1 MPAPEGYTSLGV
13 IGYTDKGTYAAGTT
27 YNKFN
32 VVLYNGSSYV
42 AIKDGLTGVTPAN
55 DVVNWRLFAN
65 GFPDNGVTTDNF
77 QATLEN
83 YLDQTESTATNK
95 APSSAYLKTIKD
107 GLDED
112 ISELTSSNTTNVSSE
127 YAYRGNVSFRKYGN
141 VKNIYIDGLKNVPVG
156 ESITICSIPEGFEA
170 IFGTYTYDM
179 VNIAGTPYRFS
190 VYQQTLTI
198 RIYADTFE
206 SPTNTIV
213 CVSYI

>member
-42 AIKDGLTGVTPAN
+42 AIKDGLTGVTPTN
-55 DVVNWRLFAN
+55 DGVNWRLFAN

-95 APSSAYLKTIKD
+95 APSSAYLKEVKD
-107 GLDED
+107 ALAED
-112 ISELTSSNTTNVSSE
+112 ISELNAEIITNPKGANKQEVISGSSIASDKVLLQYTIQTTNILYSG
-127 YAYRGNVSFRKYGN
+127 AK
-141 VKNIYIDGLKNVPVG
+141 IYINNILFLEISSQSENLPCKFIGVLYAFKGDVIRYDANPQGGSVSVNAY
-156 ESITICSIPEGFEA
+156 IP
-170 IFGTYTYDM
+170 
-179 VNIAGTPYRFS
+179 
-190 VYQQTLTI
+190 
-198 RIYADTFE
+198 
-206 SPTNTIV
+206 
-213 CVSYI
+213 

>member
-42 AIKDGLTGVTPAN
+42 AVKDGLTGVTPAN
-55 DVVNWRLFAN
+55 DGVNWRLFAN

-95 APSSAYLKTIKD
+95 APSSAYLKEIKD
-107 GLDED
+107 GLDND
-112 ISELTSSNTTNVSSE
+112 IGELTSSMIISREISLNGITVEADKRYTKWYNFPSVPGYTAIGFFVLSGSPYLIPYTNDSGVGTSGITVVLKNIDSV
-127 YAYRGNVSFRKYGN
+127 APQSTSNDSKVQVIMMKSDLVSF
-141 VKNIYIDGLKNVPVG
+141 
-156 ESITICSIPEGFEA
+156 
-170 IFGTYTYDM
+170 
-179 VNIAGTPYRFS
+179 
-190 VYQQTLTI
+190 
-198 RIYADTFE
+198 
-206 SPTNTIV
+206 
-213 CVSYI
+213 